1 MNRPSA
7 GFLLAVATLALGSCT
22 PWTVRPI
29 DSANKSK
36 AAGGALNP
44 AAYVDSIWSSKL
56 IPAIL
61 ASAVDARTLLDAV
74 AASPSEAREKFG
86 RREAGGPVYFIVKG
100 EGRVLS
106 ADTRSRNGLLF
117 VDVPPFD
124 RRADVVIQVGPVLR
138 GTALR
143 DATGIVR
150 FTDFINQLQFADV
163 ANDMNGRVLQTVL
176 AGLTPS
182 ALENRIVSFAGAATL
197 DEAAQPPIRDLI
209 PVRLTVEA
217 AQ

>member
-1 MNRPSA
+1 MNRPAA

-29 DSANKSK
+29 DSASESL

-74 AASPSEAREKFG
+74 AASPSAAREKFG

-100 EGRVLS
+100 EGR
-106 ADTRSRNGLLF
+106 
-117 VDVPPFD
+117 
-124 RRADVVIQVGPVLR
+124 LR

-163 ANDMNGRVLQTVL
+163 ANEMNGRVLQTVL

-197 DEAAQPPIRDLI
+197 DDAAQPPIRDLI